1 MKLGTLPDGAKIM
14 SKKEYEETALPETVD
29 KRNVVIKKMIA
40 RNKLTLEKMD
50 MMRAYNRQ
58 IFALDAE
65 ISDILKDIETNQL
78 DIFKKN

>member
-1 MKLGTLPDGAKIM
+1 
-14 SKKEYEETALPETVD
+14 
-29 KRNVVIKKMIA
+29 MIA

-65 ISDILKDIETNQL
+65 IRDILKDIETNQL

>member
-50 MMRAYNRQ
+50 MTRAYNRQ